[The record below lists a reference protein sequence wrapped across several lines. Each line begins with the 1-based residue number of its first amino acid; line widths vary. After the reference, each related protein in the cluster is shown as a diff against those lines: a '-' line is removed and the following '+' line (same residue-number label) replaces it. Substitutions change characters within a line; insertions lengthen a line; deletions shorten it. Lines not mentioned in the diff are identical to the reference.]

1 MNNIIPALFVALA
14 VSLLITP
21 WVRKA
26 AIKIG
31 AMDLPDHRKVHKGI
45 MPRMGGLAVFLAFV
59 AAVLLTQELDRKLIG
74 LLIGGLLIVSLGI
87 LDDTRGLSAKVKLVG
102 QIAAAAAVIPFGVQ
116 VEFITNPISGE
127 LLQLGYLGVP
137 VTIFW
142 IISVTNAVNLIDG
155 LDGLAGGT
163 SLIAALT
170 IAAVTWRQATHIGG
184 DGMEVAALALILA
197 FAILGFLKYNF
208 YPAKIFL
215 GDTGSMFLGFTLGT
229 MAIMGVAK
237 TATAIS
243 IIVPIVILGIPL
255 MDVFFAILRRYQ
267 SHRPIFQP
275 DKEHLHHRL
284 MALGLSH
291 KQTVLAIY
299 GVSLVLGISAF
310 LLTVLTTSQAVMLLF
325 ILTVTIIV
333 LANKIGVIGSTQGFQ
348 QRSSKM

>member
-155 LDGLAGGT
+155 LDGLAG
-163 SLIAALT
+163 A
-170 IAAVTWRQATHIGG
+170 H
-184 DGMEVAALALILA
+184 
-197 FAILGFLKYNF
+197 
-208 YPAKIFL
+208 P
-215 GDTGSMFLGFTLGT
+215 
-229 MAIMGVAK
+229 
-237 TATAIS
+237 
-243 IIVPIVILGIPL
+243 
-255 MDVFFAILRRYQ
+255 
-267 SHRPIFQP
+267 
-275 DKEHLHHRL
+275 
-284 MALGLSH
+284 
-291 KQTVLAIY
+291 
-299 GVSLVLGISAF
+299 
-310 LLTVLTTSQAVMLLF
+310 
-325 ILTVTIIV
+325 
-333 LANKIGVIGSTQGFQ
+333 
-348 QRSSKM
+348 